1 MLQQS
6 TNCCFSVWASQ
17 VQSEICFI
25 LDFSRLLALAGAWSG
40 QQGLDRV
47 ASGRRQLASPR
58 IKSLLYEILPAANNS
73 GCEHCI
79 SQSVWAGKWRREE
92 GASQGSELLWAQARH
107 WDTPLIDL
115 TSRHNVYWRRI
126 TRADCMETFHE
137 IRLLNI
143 IPGTFIKNNL
153 WLWNI
158 STRAVLQT
166 TNKHSWCAI
175 FCVSPLRFP
184 PFSTLV
190 SLHKTP
196 ILVFL
201 LLILWRILF
210 LLNWVLLYISRFRL
224 NKCSLS
230 DVLAQS
236 FYSHLQTAARPMYF
250 VTLKNRVM

>member
-1 MLQQS
+1 MKLFHQIVTTINQLLFLGMSQPSPVWDLLHTWLLPAPGPGRGLERTTRTGPSGEWPPSARLASDKVTTLRNFAGSQQFRMR
-6 TNCCFSVWASQ
+6 TLY
-17 VQSEICFI
+17 QSEW
-25 LDFSRLLALAGAWSG
+25 LAG
-40 QQGLDRV
+40 
-47 ASGRRQLASPR
+47 
-58 IKSLLYEILPAANNS
+58 
-73 GCEHCI
+73 
-79 SQSVWAGKWRREE
+79 AGKWRREE

-190 SLHKTP
+190 SLHKKP
-196 ILVFL
+196 ILV
-201 LLILWRILF
+201 
-210 LLNWVLLYISRFRL
+210 S
-224 NKCSLS
+224 
-230 DVLAQS
+230 
-236 FYSHLQTAARPMYF
+236 YF
-250 VTLKNRVM
+250 WFNVESYFCWTECFFIYHGFV